1 MKTKEEILEQL
12 YVDVKDILI
21 LLPVGKT
28 QALKVAKEL
37 RQKAIDQKY
46 FVPMSKKVL
55 VPTKVLRKELKI
67 WKE

>member
-1 MKTKEEILEQL
+1 MKTKEEILNQI
-12 YVDVKDILI
+12 YVDTNDILQ
-21 LLPVGKT
+21 LLPIGRN

-37 RQKAIDQKY
+37 QQKATDQNY
-46 FVPMSKKVL
+46 FIPLNKKIL

>member
-1 MKTKEEILEQL
+1 MKTKEEILNQI
-12 YVDVKDILI
+12 YVDTNDILQ
-21 LLPVGKT
+21 LLPIGRN

-37 RQKAIDQKY
+37 QQKAKDQNY
-46 FVPMSKKVL
+46 FIPLNKKIL